1 MWLRR
6 LAAVFKQ
13 HPTLLRRDAAATEMQ
28 IPRYQ
33 PVRKLGFNMTPMIDV
48 VFLLIIFFLVSS
60 HLQKQE
66 TQQELDL
73 PVASSADNDLDP
85 ETPRVTINVL
95 ENGELLVSGRPLT
108 SAQLVPMLNA
118 VRNEKGQDVEVRI
131 RSSRNVPWSK
141 IEPVMLS
148 CTKSKIW
155 NVGFAVYRV
164 GNGT

>member
-1 MWLRR
+1 
-6 LAAVFKQ
+6 
-13 HPTLLRRDAAATEMQ
+13 MQ

-33 PVRKLGFNMTPMIDV
+33 PVRKLGFNTTPMIDV

-66 TQQELDL
+66 TQQELNL
-73 PVASSADNDLDP
+73 PIASSADNDLDQ

-95 ENGELLVSGRPLT
+95 ENGDLLVSGRPLT
-108 SAQLVPMLNA
+108 SKQLVPLLNS
-118 VRNEKGQDVEVRI
+118 VRDEKGEDVEVRI
-131 RSSRNVPWSK
+131 RSSRSVPWSK

-155 NVGFAVYRV
+155 NVGFAVYRSE
-164 GNGT
+164 NGS

>member
-1 MWLRR
+1 
-6 LAAVFKQ
+6 
-13 HPTLLRRDAAATEMQ
+13 MQ

-73 PVASSADNDLDP
+73 PLASSADNDVDQ
-85 ETPRVTINVL
+85 ETPRVTINIL
-95 ENGELLVSGRPLT
+95 DSGDFLVSGRPIT
-108 SAQLVPMLNA
+108 KAQLVPMLKA
-118 VRNEKGQDVEVRI
+118 VRNEKGEDIEVRI
-131 RSSRNVPWSK
+131 RSSRSAPWSK

-148 CTKSKIW
+148 CTQSGIW
-155 NVGFAVYRV
+155 NVGFAVYRDA
-164 GNGT
+164 GGSP